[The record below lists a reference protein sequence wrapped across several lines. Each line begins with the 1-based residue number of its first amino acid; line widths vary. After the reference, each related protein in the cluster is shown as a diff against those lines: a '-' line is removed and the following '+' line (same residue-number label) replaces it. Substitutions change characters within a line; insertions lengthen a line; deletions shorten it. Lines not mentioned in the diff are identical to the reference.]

1 MRGHSVKLSVISLCI
16 SVISLKKMLF
26 CLKRGM
32 IELGVHIADVSHFI
46 KPGSLT
52 DIEARNRS
60 TSVYL
65 ADRRYDMLPPVLSAH
80 LCSLLSNVDR

>member
-1 MRGHSVKLSVISLCI
+1 MHFSNLFE
-16 SVISLKKMLF
+16 KMLF